1 MIPAP
6 FTIGFQDSVSDLI
19 SDLLTAR
26 EHLMVGIFILSR
38 NETMR

>member
-6 FTIGFQDSVSDLI
+6 FTIGFHDSVSDLI

-26 EHLMVGIFILSR
+26 EHLTVEIFILSR